1 MPPGSGVWLAGEGA
15 AVILGDLRIEL
26 FVEDVE
32 RSLAFYATALG
43 LRPAAGYDPHGY
55 VPVSGGGVRIGLQRR
70 TALPPGHHF
79 RPSHF
84 TGPRGVGVEIVVE
97 VDDIEAAFTRAL
109 DAAVNQG
116 GQVESLTARPWG
128 QTDFRLIDPDGY
140 YVRVT
145 SAG

>member
-1 MPPGSGVWLAGEGA
+1 MIPIG
-15 AVILGDLRIEL
+15 LRFEL

-32 RSLAFYATALG
+32 RSLAFYAATLG
-43 LRPAAGYDPHGY
+43 LQPAAGYDPRGY
-55 VPVSGGGVRIGLQRR
+55 VPVSAGQVRIGLQRR
-70 TALPPGHHF
+70 TALPAGHHF

-97 VDDIEAAFTRAL
+97 VDDVAAAFTRAR
-109 DAAVNQG
+109 DTAVNHG
-116 GQVESLTARPWG
+116 GQIEPLAARSWG